1 MIEHVADG
9 VVRVGSRAHN
19 FYLLNE
25 GGRVTIVDAGC
36 SGEWSTLL
44 RALEAA
50 GVALVSVEGVIVT
63 HAHSDHF
70 GLAKK
75 LIEADV
81 EVSVHADEETR
92 ATGRYRGRFAVSPG
106 ELPVFKPA
114 VVFNLLPM
122 VTNGVMKLEFP
133 TSVRTFGDGDQLD
146 LPGNPVAVHTP
157 GHTEGHTMFHIRDRG
172 LLFTGDGLAT
182 MDLVSFDTGPQM
194 LDSRFHLDIDQAIAS
209 LDRIIDLEAE
219 LLLPGHGKPWTGSP
233 AAAVEAVRSRS

>member
-1 MIEHVADG
+1 MIEQVSDG
-9 VVRVGSRAHN
+9 VMRVGSRAHN
-19 FYLLNE
+19 YYLLVDD
-25 GGRVTIVDAGC
+25 GRVTIVDAGC

-44 RALEAA
+44 DALEAA

-75 LIEADV
+75 LTEADI

-92 ATGRYRGRFAVSPG
+92 ATGRYEGRFAVTPG

-122 VTNGVMKLEFP
+122 VTSGVMKLEFP
-133 TSVRTFGDGDQLD
+133 AGIRTFDDGDQLD
-146 LPGNPVAVHTP
+146 LPGNPVVVHTP
-157 GHTEGHTMFHIRDRG
+157 GHTEGHAMFHVPGRG

-182 MDLVSFDTGPQM
+182 MDLVGFGTGPQM
-194 LDSRFHLDIDQAIAS
+194 LDSRFHQDAEQAAGS
-209 LDRIIDLEAE
+209 LDRIVGLEAD
-219 LLLPGHGKPWTGSP
+219 LLLPGHGKPWHGSP
-233 AAAVEAVRSRS
+233 DAAVEAVRSRS